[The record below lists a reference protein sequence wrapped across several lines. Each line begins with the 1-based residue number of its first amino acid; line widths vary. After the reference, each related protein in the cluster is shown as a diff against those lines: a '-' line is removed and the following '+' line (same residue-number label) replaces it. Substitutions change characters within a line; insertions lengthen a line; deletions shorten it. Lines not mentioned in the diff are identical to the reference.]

1 MIVLATFTHWKIL
14 QFFKYNFPIISFKC
28 FAAAWLCSTVLHTL
42 YCTKSPARL
51 EWCIHRRHHHA
62 YYITRELKYSQDKFH
77 CTTLLEG
84 GRGRRSV
91 LSSHPCTEEG
101 QIEKSDVSYQT
112 CCVLRATTWKL
123 WFWLQ
128 LTGFL
133 LKQRCSLIKVCVCT
147 KVGHSKQSRCPHRS
161 PSYSVWVRGWRFSL
175 RCLLQLSV

>member
-1 MIVLATFTHWKIL
+1 MPSSSLPPTLQKKPGKLVNWRARWMIILAMFTHWKIL

-62 YYITRELKYSQDKFH
+62 YYITRELKYSQDEFH

-112 CCVLRATTWKL
+112 CCVLRAMTWKL
-123 WFWLQ
+123 WVLVTANWIPS
-128 LTGFL
+128 G
-133 LKQRCSLIKVCVCT
+133 T
-147 KVGHSKQSRCPHRS
+147 KV
-161 PSYSVWVRGWRFSL
+161 
-175 RCLLQLSV
+175 